1 MRDIF
6 DIMKK
11 DIRNKHINIFAELFH
26 TDKRRK
32 GLEDLIDTIMKAH
45 HESPDKIQAT
55 ASIEKNGYFIRI
67 FSVDADMTEEVYDSI
82 YSIYGG
88 IIEDFK
94 DNVELK
100 LLNSVLNAEPI
111 QWPNPVERTCFRDG
125 VLGQWQEDALGDI
138 LGENVRWSSIVSG
151 AIRVDRDIFES
162 SALDGDGDRL
172 DGFGSWRP
180 ANSSTWERIRNSEE
194 HDITILDEFGFTV
207 EDSDTLPIFNLD
219 DFVIRRSDNERRI
232 H

>member
-55 ASIEKNGYFIRI
+55 ASIEKNGYFIKT

-88 IIEDFK
+88 VIEDFK

-100 LLNSVLNAEPI
+100 LLDSVLNTEPI

-125 VLGQWQEDALGDI
+125 VLGQWQEDA
-138 LGENVRWSSIVSG
+138 
-151 AIRVDRDIFES
+151 
-162 SALDGDGDRL
+162 DGDSFM
-172 DGFGSWRP
+172 GFGSWRP

-194 HDITILDEFGFTV
+194 HEITILDEFGITV
-207 EDSDTLPIFNLD
+207 EDSDTLSDFNLD
-219 DFVIRRSDNERRI
+219 DFIIRRSDNERRI